1 MDLPRYSPESINV
14 DTDVP
19 KKPPKSVELIGLLFP
34 QVLDSWYDEQEKELR
49 KKMDERMI
57 RHWNYQLEKTLPK
70 TLPKIPPGGVGY
82 ESRKSL
88 DSYILNN
95 KGPR

>member
-1 MDLPRYSPESINV
+1 MDLPRYNPESINV

-19 KKPPKSVELIGLLFP
+19 KKPPKSVELIGMLFP

-49 KKMDERMI
+49 KKMDERII
-57 RHWNYQLEKTLPK
+57 RNWNYQLEKTLP
-70 TLPKIPPGGVGY
+70 
-82 ESRKSL
+82 SKSYTKPL
-88 DSYILNN
+88 DDYLVKQNAN